1 VKERTRGEEED
12 EKVEGGRWRRSRRR
26 RKETERGGRRRNEGK
41 EEWVERGGRLGRK
54 RTKIYSTTNYL
65 NSAKHN
71 SLASVSV
78 LIYKRVPDV
87 PV

>member
-1 VKERTRGEEED
+1 MKERTRGEEEE
-12 EKVEGGRWRRSRRR
+12 EKVEVGGGRRRRR

>member
-1 VKERTRGEEED
+1 
-12 EKVEGGRWRRSRRR
+12 
-26 RKETERGGRRRNEGK
+26 
-41 EEWVERGGRLGRK
+41 LGRK

>member
-1 VKERTRGEEED
+1 MEEEQEE
-12 EKVEGGRWRRSRRR
+12 EKGDG
-26 RKETERGGRRRNEGK
+26 RGGRRRNEGK